1 MGEWS
6 PFTLGDFEWEVLK
19 LYLKYGYGDV
29 KLYNTSFFTSSLTDE
44 TVCMTLQEFADKAV
58 DYNGSSWRSNDAKG
72 FGAWED
78 EE

>member
-6 PFTLGDFEWEVLK
+6 PYMLSDFEWDVLK

-44 TVCMTLQEFADKAV
+44 TVMITLREFAEKATTN
-58 DYNGSSWRSNDAKG
+58 NGILWTEYSTL
-72 FGAWED
+72 E
-78 EE
+78 